1 MAWVYEDRNVP
12 KYPHLEYLEH
22 IRPDPHL
29 VLGRRIDWTLKE
41 DGSNCGIYLNE
52 NDELTVRSRNMDVC
66 DGAMLE
72 AFKRTGFYEAAE
84 ESLFSARQ
92 WGLDYVIFGELMTK
106 GKSPTRIKFYDK
118 DDFKVFD
125 IFTQSPNGESDW
137 MNYVRMAQECNHAGL
152 PFVDHLGTSISK
164 SMDHL
169 NDKISELMTLCRET
183 RQEGVVGKLYDL
195 GIFFKAKTDTPP
207 MKLFSPDEEE
217 GKIVLPPLADSD
229 LYGAIEKVRESIG
242 NEAFLDK
249 RLVMPLIAK
258 AVSDE
263 CASHYRSKPLT
274 NLFEAYQVKC
284 RELLAG

>member
-1 MAWVYEDRNVP
+1 MAWVYEGRSVP
-12 KYPHLEYLEH
+12 KYPHVEYLEH

-52 NDELTVRSRNMDVC
+52 KDEMIVRSRNTDAC
-66 DGAMLE
+66 DDAMLE
-72 AFKRTGFYEAAE
+72 SFKRTGLYEAAE

-92 WGLDYVIFGELMTK
+92 WGMDYVIFGELMTR
-106 GKSPTRIKFYDK
+106 GRSPTRIKIYDK

-125 IFTQSPNGESDW
+125 IFTETPIGDSEY
-137 MNYVRMAQECNHAGL
+137 MNYVRMVQECNHAGL
-152 PFVDHLGTSISK
+152 PFVEHLGASISK

-207 MKLFSPDEEE
+207 MKLFIPDEED
-217 GKIVLPPLADSD
+217 GKVILPPLADSD
-229 LYGAIEKVRESIG
+229 LFGAIEKVRESTG

-249 RLVMPLIAK
+249 RLVMPMIAR
-258 AVSDE
+258 AVSEE

-274 NLFEAYQVKC
+274 GLFEAYQIKC
-284 RELLAG
+284 RELMMR